1 MHITL
6 YLEINYYTHKSLNI
20 NLKIKKIMKTNVQLK
35 SNLTIKKLFTVLSI
49 GAFSM
54 MFSQGTSVEKPIKI
68 GDGNPQVLKSEVKKI
83 KKAEKVTPYTL
94 VPMLSTMEK
103 PMYKEGDEAFR
114 NAVITNLDRQH
125 ISGTGLQYT
134 TVSFLVDEKGKIYD
148 VKAEGNNETLN
159 LASIIAVYK
168 VKDGFSPA
176 TLGITKMAAR
186 VRYTIPVEL

>member
-1 MHITL
+1 M
-6 YLEINYYTHKSLNI
+6 
-20 NLKIKKIMKTNVQLK
+20 K
-35 SNLTIKKLFTVLSI
+35 SNLQLNGNSTIKKLFTVLSI

-54 MFSQGTSVEKPIKI
+54 MFSQGTSAEKPIKI
-68 GDGNPQVLKSEVKKI
+68 GEGNPQVLKAEVKKI

-103 PMYKEGDEAFR
+103 PMYKDGNEAFK
-114 NAVITNLDRQH
+114 NAVISNLDRKH
-125 ISGTGLQYT
+125 IAGTGLQYT

-148 VKAEGNNETLN
+148 VKAEGSNETLN
-159 LASIIAVYK
+159 LASTIAVYK

-176 TLGITKMAAR
+176 KLGTTKMAAR

>member
-1 MHITL
+1 M
-6 YLEINYYTHKSLNI
+6 
-20 NLKIKKIMKTNVQLK
+20 K
-35 SNLTIKKLFTVLSI
+35 SNLQLNGNSTIKKLFTVLSI

-68 GDGNPQVLKSEVKKI
+68 GEGNPQVLKAEVKKI
-83 KKAEKVTPYTL
+83 KKAEKVSPYTL

-114 NAVITNLDRQH
+114 NAVITNLDRKH
-125 ISGTGLQYT
+125 IAGTGLQYT
-134 TVSFLVDEKGKIYD
+134 NVSFLVDEKGKIYD
-148 VKAEGNNETLN
+148 VKADGSNETLN

-176 TLGITKMAAR
+176 TLGATKMAAR

>member
-1 MHITL
+1 
-6 YLEINYYTHKSLNI
+6 
-20 NLKIKKIMKTNVQLK
+20 
-35 SNLTIKKLFTVLSI
+35 
-49 GAFSM
+49 
-54 MFSQGTSVEKPIKI
+54 
-68 GDGNPQVLKSEVKKI
+68 
-83 KKAEKVTPYTL
+83 
-94 VPMLSTMEK
+94 MLSTMEK

-148 VKAEGNNETLN
+148 VKAEGSNETLN

-168 VKDGFSPA
+168 VKDGFVPA
-176 TLGITKMAAR
+176 TLVDGTKMSAR

>member
-1 MHITL
+1 M
-6 YLEINYYTHKSLNI
+6 
-20 NLKIKKIMKTNVQLK
+20 K
-35 SNLTIKKLFTVLSI
+35 SNLQLKGNSTIKKLFTVLSI

-54 MFSQGTSVEKPIKI
+54 MFPQGTSAEKPIKI
-68 GDGNPQVLKSEVKKI
+68 GEGNPQVLKSEVNKI
-83 KKAEKVTPYTL
+83 RKSEKVSPYTL

-148 VKAEGNNETLN
+148 VKAEGSNETLN

-176 TLGITKMAAR
+176 TLGTTKMSAR

>member
-1 MHITL
+1 M
-6 YLEINYYTHKSLNI
+6 
-20 NLKIKKIMKTNVQLK
+20 K
-35 SNLTIKKLFTVLSI
+35 SNLQLNGNSTIKKLFTVLSI

-68 GDGNPQVLKSEVKKI
+68 GEGNPQVLEAEVNKIRKSE
-83 KKAEKVTPYTL
+83 KVSPYTL

-176 TLGITKMAAR
+176 TLGTTKMAAR